1 MSRERL
7 LYSGYSWQA
16 WSAAHR
22 LVLHAQLAVH
32 ESVCQPLAIYGAP
45 TVCLPCAKYSAMV
58 NHIHIPQLL
67 CTALLIL
74 SLKYLSRL
82 SQPSEKMGQMSR
94 CTLSP
99 SSHQASLLPMPP
111 KNHYPLETFTGSPLQ
126 EIANLNSLQRHS
138 GPWWVSLDSA
148 PPQLHLLAFPPQ
160 PLVLVILTY
169 VPSPSMSDPPWLF
182 ICT

>member
-1 MSRERL
+1 MPCERL
-7 LYSGYSWQA
+7 LYSEYSWQA
-16 WSAAHR
+16 RSTARR
-22 LVLHAQLAVH
+22 LVPRAQLALH

-82 SQPSEKMGQMSR
+82 SQPSEKMGQMSTR
-94 CTLSP
+94 TLSP

-111 KNHYPLETFTGSPLQ
+111 KKPLPTWNLHWLSTARNSKSKLLAETFGALVSQ
-126 EIANLNSLQRHS
+126 
-138 GPWWVSLDSA
+138 PWLCL
-148 PPQLHLLAFPPQ
+148 QLHLLAFPPQ
-160 PLVLVILTY
+160 LLVLVILTY
-169 VPSPSMSDPPWLF
+169 VPSPSMSDPPWFF